1 MKQAAIDKAPYSE
14 IQGIELIGKKRKGKI
29 KKNY

>member
-14 IQGIELIGKKRKGKI
+14 IQSIELIDKKRKGKI